1 MVCEMSPGPVAGEGE
16 AQMTADAA
24 QGVMLDMRKF
34 VAPEFVFG
42 LGASRLA
49 GQYCRNLGA
58 RRPLVVTMPDLMGHD
73 WFQAILAGLDEHGLE
88 HALFSAVSENPR
100 DFEVAQGAERYADQG
115 CDAILAVGG
124 GSAMDCAKGI
134 GIVHANGQDVLEFA
148 GVDMVARPGPPLVCV
163 PTTAGSSADVSQFAI
178 INDTARRVKVAIVSK
193 TVVADTALVDPG
205 VTLTMGRELT
215 VHTGLDALT
224 HAVEAYVSNANGPVT
239 DLFALEAVR
248 LVGAHLGAAADD
260 GRDLDARA
268 GMMLASM
275 YAGLAF
281 SNAILGAVH
290 GMAHSLG
297 GHSDLPHGMCNAI
310 LLDLVA
316 AFNYDAA
323 PGRYRDVAEALGRG
337 LGMVPGPG
345 REGVVEILRAFKRRL
360 GVDKR
365 LGELGVRREDLPRLA
380 ELAMQDP
387 CMVTNPRKPTRE
399 EIEALY
405 AQAF

>member
-1 MVCEMSPGPVAGEGE
+1 
-16 AQMTADAA
+16 MTTGAMA
-24 QGVMLDMRKF
+24 GVMLDMRKF

-58 RRPLVVTMPDLMGHD
+58 RRPLVVTMPGLMEHG
-73 WFQAILAGLDEHGLE
+73 WFRDILAGLDEHGLR
-88 HALFSAVSENPR
+88 HAVFHDVSENPR
-100 DFEVAQGAERYADQG
+100 DHEVARGAEFYAAQG

-124 GSAMDCAKGI
+124 GSPMDCAKAI

-193 TVVADTALVDPG
+193 TVVADAALVDPA
-205 VTLTMGRELT
+205 VTLTKDREMT
-215 VHTGLDALT
+215 VNTGLDALT

-248 LVGAHLGAAADD
+248 LVGEHLVPAAQD
-260 GRDLDARA
+260 GQNLDARA

-290 GMAHSLG
+290 SMAHSLG
-297 GHSDLPHGMCNAI
+297 GYSDLPHGMCNAI

-323 PGRYRDVAEALGRG
+323 PERYRAVASALGRASG
-337 LGMVPGPG
+337 AEPGPG
-345 REGVVEILRAFKRRL
+345 REGVLEVLRAFKRRL

-380 ELAMQDP
+380 ELALQDP

-399 EIEALY
+399 DIEALY